1 MLANTKIRT
10 CLLICCL
17 PSLLL
22 MARLNAAENLP
33 PGWVEH
39 ERPSSGTSS
48 NTPAPVCRGSYVW
61 KKAVG
66 ADDSNIKLRAAEVT
80 NLNDSTIMRGGVEVI
95 SGNTT
100 LNSDEAIYYKEEQ
113 LVQLTGRVQINS
125 PNLIARTEDTFYY
138 IPAEGEE
145 ENIQLL
151 ASEFSQPASHIHGSS
166 SELTQKGSIIEL
178 KDASISFCDPDE
190 NTWHLESRSLRL
202 NLNTMQGNAR
212 GAKFYLGKAPV
223 MYFPYLPFPIGDE
236 RQTGFLYPNVNID
249 SRAGF
254 EYSQPLYIN
263 IAPNYDSTF
272 YFHAIQN
279 RGLLLEQDFRWLTSA
294 GTGTLGYG
302 YIAGDALYKDDKGK
316 ADERYTQH
324 FDFSSVVKDGWAG
337 DITWTGVSDRE
348 YTDDLPTFFT
358 PKSDLALPRQAQ
370 IRYADKWAD
379 WTLGLRDY
387 QVIANDDS
395 FFTSPYKQLP
405 YTRLELYS
413 PTISGF
419 YLSNSIDYSAF
430 EFDKQGSADEGS
442 SPVSNIE
449 GSSPGSNIEGSNIWS
464 GNNGRLHNDLTLGW
478 GYTPYW
484 GNLKARLN
492 WQLTDYQLQEQNKVA
507 GSSEFR
513 RNHNAFDVDSSLI
526 FSTLLQAK
534 SCNCYFTFQPRLYA
548 LSSEQDVSETPE
560 EAFDAVV
567 FDTTHKIINYDYL
580 FSPERYVGFD
590 RDIAEKRVSVGIESG
605 LINLAGTDE
614 YRFRL
619 GKVISADIDEQVA
632 DNAGQSNLYNNL
644 SDPWSMD
651 ISWRIGE
658 RSYMDVDITGDDKG
672 THSYGSALRYAN
684 AKKSGVSVIYRHQ
697 QGNFYQTEADQIGN
711 NFVWYPVPR
720 WSWFGGWRY
729 DLLERKSVNAIS
741 GFGYENC
748 CFSTRL
754 GVYQKLTNN
763 KQDNGVL
770 VQFNFIPLGSFGA
783 KSSSYSLGGI
793 EYIYDEFNN

>member
-1 MLANTKIRT
+1 
-10 CLLICCL
+10 
-17 PSLLL
+17 

-48 NTPAPVCRGSYVW
+48 NAPLPVCRGSYVW
-61 KKAVG
+61 KKSTG
-66 ADDSNIKLRAAEVT
+66 ADDSNIKLRASEVI
-80 NLNDSTIMRGGVEVI
+80 NLNDSTILRGGVEVV

-100 LNSDEAIYYKEEQ
+100 LNSDEAVYYKEEQ
-113 LVQLTGRVQINS
+113 LVQLTGRVLINS
-125 PNLIARTEDTFYY
+125 PNLIARAEDTSYY

-178 KDASISFCDPDE
+178 KDASISFCDPGE
-190 NTWHLESRSLRL
+190 NTWHIESRSLRL

-212 GAKFYLGKAPV
+212 GAKIYLGKVPA

-236 RQTGFLYPNVNID
+236 RKSGFLYPDINID

-254 EYSQPLYIN
+254 EYSQPLYLN
-263 IAPNYDSTF
+263 LAPNYDSTL

-279 RGLLLEQDFRWLTSA
+279 RGFLLEQDFRWITSA

-302 YIAGDALYKDDKGK
+302 YIAGDALFTDDNGN
-316 ADERYTQH
+316 ADGRSSQH

-358 PKSDLALPRQAQ
+358 PPSDLALPRRAQ
-370 IRYADKWAD
+370 VRYADKWTD

-387 QVIANDDS
+387 QVIANDDN
-395 FFTSPYKQLP
+395 FFTSSYKQLP

-413 PTISGF
+413 PTSHGF

-430 EFDKQGSADEGS
+430 KLDKQGPADVGA
-442 SPVSNIE
+442 NIE
-449 GSSPGSNIEGSNIWS
+449 S
-464 GNNGRLHNDLTLGW
+464 GANGRLHNDLTLGW

-492 WQLTDYQLQEQNKVA
+492 WQLIDYQLQEQNNNI
-507 GSSEFR
+507 GSNEFN
-513 RNHNAFDVDSSLI
+513 RNHNTFDFDSSLI
-526 FSTLLQAK
+526 FSTLVK
-534 SCNCYFTFQPRLYA
+534 TKNCNCYLTFQPRLYA
-548 LSSEQDVSETPE
+548 LFSKQDVSATPP
-560 EAFDAVV
+560 V

-580 FSPERYVGFD
+580 FSPERYVGLD
-590 RDIAEKRVSVGIESG
+590 RDIAERRVSIGIENS
-605 LINLAGTDE
+605 LINLAGSDE

-619 GKVISADIDEQVA
+619 GKVISTDIDEQGA
-632 DNAGQSNLYNNL
+632 DNAGESNLNNNSL
-644 SDPWSMD
+644 DPWSMD

-658 RSYMDVDITGDDKG
+658 NSYMDVDVTWDDES
-672 THSYGSALRYAN
+672 THSFGYALRYAN

-697 QGNFYQTEADQIGN
+697 QDNFYQTEANQIGN
-711 NFVWYPVPR
+711 NFVWHPVPK
-720 WSWFGGWRY
+720 WSWFGSWRY
-729 DLLERKSVNAIS
+729 NLLESKLVNAIS

-748 CFSTRL
+748 CFKTRL
-754 GVYQKLTNN
+754 GFYQKLTN
-763 KQDNGVL
+763 KQPDSGIL

-783 KSSSYSLGGI
+783 SSSSYSLGGI